1 MPTGRYVLAGP
12 DGPAQERF
20 SCAPGPVGWR
30 YVGTRTEPGPAGVD
44 AAGSV
49 DVTVDAR
56 WRPLR
61 VEVRSGAH
69 VVRAGLTAAGL
80 AWVRDGVEGAADAA
94 ALAGSSPALLVVRA
108 RLIGP
113 VILGGC
119 LVLRI
124 LRLDGAALAPLHS
137 EERWTLAE
145 VVEHP
150 TDLGPLAVQHWV
162 VDDLVTGERAEVHL
176 GGDVVLAAEGP
187 AWSVTLDELDGP
199 PTPFAG

>member
-1 MPTGRYVLAGP
+1 MPAGRYVLAGP

-30 YVGTRTEPGPAGVD
+30 YVGTRTESGVSGG
-44 AAGSV
+44 AVAGSV

-80 AWVRDGVEGAADAA
+80 AWVRDGVEGASDAA
-94 ALAGSSPALLVVRA
+94 ALTGPSPGLLVARA
-108 RLIGP
+108 RLVALLAPG
-113 VILGGC
+113 LAAR
-119 LVLRI
+119 LRV
-124 LRLDGAALAPLHS
+124 LRLDGSALAPLRG
-137 EERWTLAE
+137 EERWVLAD

-150 TDLGPLAVQHWV
+150 TDLEPLAVQHWV